1 MTRILAAPFASCLLR
16 LRGLGVG
23 LLGLG
28 LLGACSPI
36 VQQQPMR
43 PPASFAGPAVGGDR
57 FISFDGAPLGLS
69 HWAAKGGEP
78 RVVIVGVHGM
88 DDYANTFWTAAPW
101 WAERGVET
109 WAYDQRGFGRSP
121 QRGVWGSQALMTE
134 DLRTLCA
141 LLRKRHPHAVLAVV
155 GESMGGAVTID
166 AFASD
171 RPPDADRVVVL
182 APAVWG
188 WSNQPPLNKALLW
201 VGVKL
206 FGAQPVEAPDIV
218 VDHIQASDNLPE
230 LRRMGRDPLMI
241 WGTRPDTL
249 YGLMN
254 LMEAAN
260 REAGRVRTPMLY
272 LYGAHDQIIPPDA
285 TRMAVARLGPE
296 IRTGYYTEGWHLL
309 LRDYQAETVWR
320 DVLSFIDDPS
330 APLPSGVKPIPLKTP
345 KKIKE

>member
-1 MTRILAAPFASCLLR
+1 MNRLFAALFVLS
-16 LRGLGVG
+16 
-23 LLGLG
+23 
-28 LLGACSPI
+28 LLGACAPI
-36 VQQQPMR
+36 VQQHALHPS
-43 PPASFAGPAVGGDR
+43 ASFAGPRIEGDR
-57 FISFDGAPLGLS
+57 FISFDGAALGLE

-78 RVVIVGVHGM
+78 RVVIVGLHGM

-121 QRGVWGSQALMTE
+121 QRGVWGSEALMTE
-134 DLRTLCA
+134 DVRTLCA
-141 LLRKRHPHAVLAVV
+141 LLRKRYPHAVLAVV
-155 GESMGGAVTID
+155 GESMGGAVAID

-171 RPPDADRVVVL
+171 RPPDADRVVLL

-206 FGAQPVEAPDIV
+206 FGSHPVEAPDVV

-241 WGTRPDTL
+241 WGTRPDTI

-254 LMEAAN
+254 LMEHAN
-260 REAGRVRTPMLY
+260 QRVGQIRAPLLY
-272 LYGAHDQIIPPDA
+272 LYGRHDQIIPADA
-285 TRMAVARLGPE
+285 TRAAVARLGPQV
-296 IRTGYYTEGWHLL
+296 RTGCYPEGWHLL
-309 LRDYQAETVWR
+309 LRDWQAETVWR
-320 DVLSFIDDPS
+320 DVLSFIDDPA
-330 APLPSGVKPIPLKTP
+330 APLPSGVKPIQLN
-345 KKIKE
+345 KKG